1 MYIAIDR
8 NDPRSLKGLT
18 SFITRKIR
26 CSLTPSRHKYISLAY
41 NTSDRLPNDADP
53 VTHMLF
59 ILNTPPHR
67 KGLFLTQNLNNRRT
81 AISRP
86 FHFSKVDF
94 VSFEWNS
101 FCHFPFPHDP
111 YVQDAIGKFS
121 IFPIRSPISN
131 IFEEC
136 CVIFKFKSSIF
147 KNCKNY

>member
-67 KGLFLTQNLNNRRT
+67 KGLFLTQNLNNRR
-81 AISRP
+81 AITSRP
-86 FHFSKVDF
+86 FHFPKWTSFHSNGTAFAIFFSTLSLCYKMAQESSF
-94 VSFEWNS
+94 FFSIVSSQITNFKH
-101 FCHFPFPHDP
+101 FRRMLCHF
-111 YVQDAIGKFS
+111 
-121 IFPIRSPISN
+121 
-131 IFEEC
+131 
-136 CVIFKFKSSIF
+136 
-147 KNCKNY
+147 